1 MGYEEKVGWAAP
13 IVERLPG
20 PPKIVATPG
29 WCGGE
34 PRIDGTR
41 VPVASILGCW
51 LGGDSAESIYED
63 YGRVPF
69 GSISLAVEWAI
80 ANGIPDSIPYRRMR
94 LADPGQ

>member
-20 PPKIVATPG
+20 PPKIVAKPG

-51 LGGDSAESIYED
+51 LGGDSAEDIYEC
-63 YGRVPF
+63 YGRVPL
-69 GSISLAVEWAI
+69 GSISLAVDWASEH
-80 ANGIPDSIPYRRMR
+80 GIPDTIPYRRVR
-94 LADPGQ
+94 HAAPGQ